1 MTKRVIDVV
10 VCLALIGPA
19 VVQGRGET
27 PRNRD
32 EDALLLIVGRL
43 ELRVRRDFKCV
54 AYVEDDRGLKT
65 RPVSDWLLDR
75 LRGSRPGLVNC
86 DDWSDDE
93 LLLGP
98 VRWIK
103 PGKAA
108 MVTFGGLSPMTGR
121 NGYYARRG
129 FLGRWRLAPLV
140 RE

>member
-1 MTKRVIDVV
+1 MTGRAIGVL

-19 VVQGRGET
+19 VVQGRGDA
-27 PRNRD
+27 PHNRD

-43 ELRVRRDFKCV
+43 ELQVRRNFKCV
-54 AYVEDDRGLKT
+54 AYVADERGLKT
-65 RPVSDWLLDR
+65 RPISNWLMDR

-98 VRWIK
+98 VHWIK

-108 MVTFGGLSPMTGR
+108 TVNVGGLSPMTGR